1 MLAVLRGLAMANL
14 LLTARMATSAYNHR
28 FLASTALACVGAA
41 SDESETRHKLSVCP
55 LSARRSG
62 SPASNQPLARLAE
75 IVPGCELRKLSGCDA
90 QRAANR
96 SDAYVGDGTELRAD
110 AMPVE
115 DDGPNGVGLVAVAKT
130 ADEKSYAQS
139 QRCRR
144 VRALLDRLTNKI
156 FDLAGA
162 LANDLRG
169 VGGRIFGLAVQVLNG
184 AFYLAR
190 LALQLAFQISGR
202 PSGCLLDFTAKI
214 FRGAH
219 HSIFIH
225 DSILSRLSQC

>member
-1 MLAVLRGLAMANL
+1 M
-14 LLTARMATSAYNHR
+14 SAI
-28 FLASTALACVGAA
+28 ALSFC
-41 SDESETRHKLSVCP
+41 
-55 LSARRSG
+55 
-62 SPASNQPLARLAE
+62 
-75 IVPGCELRKLSGCDA
+75 
-90 QRAANR
+90 
-96 SDAYVGDGTELRAD
+96 AD
-110 AMPVE
+110 AMAVE

-162 LANDLRG
+162 LADDLRG
-169 VGGRIFGLAVQVLNG
+169 VGGRILGLAVQVLNG

-202 PSGCLLDFTAKI
+202 PSGRLLDLTAKI
-214 FRGAH
+214 FGGARQP
-219 HSIFIH
+219 IFIH
-225 DSILSRLSQC
+225 DSILYRSFGADADFPCLEPGSRRQTRVKLRVPSPRPQRSKYKTNSYGQEEGSVGPRLEGLVDALLKIVADLSYGLDRFPSLVPHIGDDPSGLSCGSARRHGFT